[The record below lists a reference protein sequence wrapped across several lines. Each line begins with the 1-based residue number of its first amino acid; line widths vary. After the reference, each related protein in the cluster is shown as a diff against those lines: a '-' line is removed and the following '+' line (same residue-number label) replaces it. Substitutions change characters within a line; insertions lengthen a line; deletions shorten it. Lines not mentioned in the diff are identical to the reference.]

1 MRNFYALLLSLLIS
15 ASAFAQVSGTI
26 TDSETGEPLVGA
38 TVLVKGTTQGTVTN
52 FDGKFSLK
60 GLSDGSHDLVLT
72 YIGYTEQEM
81 QVSVSGGK
89 ADLGTVE
96 LASSAIGLAAVNVI
110 ASVAVDRKTPVAVST
125 IKAEQIE
132 TKLGNQEFPEILK
145 STPSIYTTK
154 QGGGFGD
161 ARINVRGFSQEN
173 VALLINGLSVSGME
187 DNRVYWSNWAGLGD
201 VTRTIQIQ
209 RGLGASRMAV
219 SSVGGTINIIT
230 KTTDQE
236 KGGSVSSAIGNDG
249 YQKTG
254 VTLSTGRTEDGWA
267 FTFSGS
273 RTTGDGYIE
282 GNYIDAWSYFVSVAK
297 EIGTKQQLLFT
308 VFGAPQRH
316 GQRDFFHPID
326 DQRDVYGTKW
336 NDDFGYYQGQEF
348 LIRDNF
354 YHKPQA
360 SLNHIWDISEKT
372 NLITALYGS
381 VGRGGGTGDIGT
393 AREFLIQHDQYG
405 HQNFD
410 QIARWNQGLSNEIG
424 LEDFP
429 DYAYEMANGNSGTGR
444 IISNTDG
451 GMIKRASMN
460 EHEWY
465 GLLSNLSHDLS
476 DNLTLTG
483 GIDFRFYTGS
493 HYRKTIDLLGGDFW
507 FDDDNVNDMADW
519 VDFNADGVRDDG
531 ELGNLIRPTNDAS
544 KLFGAVPDDQKIDYY
559 NDENINWYGLFAQ
572 LEYSKGPLSAFL
584 SGAYNA
590 TQMRRHDFFSELPSN
605 QTTDWLNFSGG
616 NAKIGANYN
625 INEQHNVFV
634 NAGYI
639 SRAPYFDALFP
650 TFNNDEPNSDAVN
663 EKVVAFELGYGLRA
677 TGFAANL
684 NAYYTDWSDKTE
696 SLSSRDASGQI
707 YFASLLGV
715 DANHSGVEL
724 DFNARVSSNVKLTG
738 FAGINNWEWKN
749 NPTGTIT
756 DEAQNVLGDAT
767 YYIDGLK
774 VGGSAQTTLGVGTDI
789 DLGNGLALTAQWFY
803 FDNLYASYDPA
814 DRDDSA
820 LAGIQALE
828 LPSYGLVDAG
838 MTWKFKFAGLDARA
852 NVNINNL
859 FDTEYIAEAQDRY
872 RAGDSTD
879 KLINDTGGWFGFGR
893 TWNAGLK
900 LYF

>member
-15 ASAFAQVSGTI
+15 AGAFAQVSGTI
-26 TDSETGEPLVGA
+26 TDGETGEPLVGA

-52 FDGKFSLK
+52 FDGDFALK
-60 GLSDGSHDLVLT
+60 GLSDGSHDLVMT

-81 QVSVSGGK
+81 NVTVSGGK
-89 ADLGTVE
+89 ADVGEVK
-96 LASSAIGLAAVNVI
+96 LASSAIGLSAVQVI

-132 TKLGNQEFPEILK
+132 AKLGNQEFPEILK

-187 DNRVYWSNWAGLGD
+187 DNKVYWSNWAGLGD
-201 VTRTIQIQ
+201 VTRTIQVQ
-209 RGLGASRMAV
+209 RGLGASRMAI

-236 KGGSVSSAIGNDG
+236 KGGNFFSSIGNDG
-249 YQKTG
+249 YKKTG
-254 VTLSTGRTEDGWA
+254 VTLSTGRTENGWA

-282 GNYIDAWSYFVSVAK
+282 GTYIDAWSYFLSVAK
-297 EIGTKQQLLFT
+297 EIGTNQQLLFT

-336 NDDFGYYQGQEF
+336 NDDFGYYKGEKF
-348 LIRDNF
+348 LFRDNF

-360 SLNHIWDISEKT
+360 SLNHIWDINEKT

-393 AREFLIQHDQYG
+393 AREFLIQHDSYG
-405 HQNFD
+405 NQQFD
-410 QIARWNQGLSNEIG
+410 QIARYNAGLSNEIG
-424 LEDFP
+424 LTDFP
-429 DYAYEMANGNSGTGR
+429 DLTYEMAGGSSGSGR
-444 IISNTDG
+444 IISATNG
-451 GMIKRASMN
+451 GIIKRASMN

-493 HYRKTIDLLGGDFW
+493 HYRKTIDLLGGDYW
-507 FDDDNVNDMADW
+507 FDDDNINNKTDW
-519 VDFNADGVRDDG
+519 VDLNADGIKDANEYGV
-531 ELGNLIRPTNDAS
+531 LVRPTNDAS
-544 KLFGAVPDDQKIDYY
+544 SFFGSVPDDQKIDYY
-559 NDENINWYGLFAQ
+559 NDEDINWYGLFAQ

-590 TQMRRHDFFSELPSN
+590 TQMRRYDFFLKTPGN
-605 QTTDWLNFSGG
+605 QVTDWLNFSGG

-625 INEQHNVFV
+625 IDDNHNVFV

-650 TFNNDEPNSDAVN
+650 TFNNDEPNENPVN
-663 EKVVAFELGYGLRA
+663 EKVVAFELGYGLRT

-696 SLSSRDASGQI
+696 SLSSRDAGGQI
-707 YFASLLGV
+707 FFASLLGV

-724 DFNARVSSNVKLTG
+724 DFNARITSNIKLTG

-749 NPTGTIT
+749 DPNGTIT
-756 DEAQNVLGDAT
+756 DENQNVLGEAT

-774 VGGSAQTTLGVGTDI
+774 VGGSAQTTLGLGTDI
-789 DLGNGLALTAQWFY
+789 NLGNGLTFNLQWFG
-803 FDNLYASYDPA
+803 FDNLYANYNPSNRSNPD
-814 DRDDSA
+814 
-820 LAGIQALE
+820 LKGIQALE
-828 LPSYGLVDAG
+828 LPSYSLVDAG
-838 MTWKFKFAGLDARA
+838 FAWKFKFAGLDARA

-859 FDTEYIAEAQDRY
+859 FDEEYIAEAQDRY

-879 KLINDTGGWFGFGR
+879 KLISDTSGWYGFGR

-900 LYF
+900 IFF